1 MNIDEGEEAGAL
13 TVMEH
18 SFTLSAF
25 PNATF
30 LFGVWV
36 QGKGFEPGIYNLY
49 SWPPLPPEII

>member
-30 LFGVWV
+30 LFGV
-36 QGKGFEPGIYNLY
+36 
-49 SWPPLPPEII
+49 

>member
-1 MNIDEGEEAGAL
+1 MTMLTMSTQTAGIMNIDEGEEAGAL

-30 LFGVWV
+30 LFGV
-36 QGKGFEPGIYNLY
+36 
-49 SWPPLPPEII
+49 